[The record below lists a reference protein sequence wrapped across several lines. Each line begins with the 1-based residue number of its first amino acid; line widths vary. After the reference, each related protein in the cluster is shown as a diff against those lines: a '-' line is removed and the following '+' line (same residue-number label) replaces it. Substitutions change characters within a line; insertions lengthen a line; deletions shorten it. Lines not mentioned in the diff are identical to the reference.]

1 MRVQKIE
8 ISRGVVRIRYSGD
21 IHVPIT
27 EAKGLMIWKRK
38 MNDALGVVEMLTDG
52 ITQRVTVLRV
62 KKRSNMKR
70 WGNELEYE
78 EAMER

>member
-1 MRVQKIE
+1 
-8 ISRGVVRIRYSGD
+8 
-21 IHVPIT
+21 
-27 EAKGLMIWKRK
+27 MIWKRK